1 MVLPVQLE
9 RPIFSGNLS
18 FQLLILL
25 FQFSNFIINVLVKV
39 ASGGTLLQ
47 VESEPSLP
55 FIYRLLLSESSVMF
69 VLLEQFERFRLQSLF
84 EQDSLLKVLSR
95 FLAFLK
101 EQFAGGKLTTLLR
114 VGVIRAAFGFV
125 LYGANKGDSSSLA
138 RFSFR

>member
-25 FQFSNFIINVLVKV
+25 FQFSNFIINVFVKV

-55 FIYRLLLSESSVMF
+55 FIYRLLLSESSVML
-69 VLLEQFERFRLQSLF
+69 VLLEQFESFRLQSLF
-84 EQDSLLKVLSR
+84 EQDSLLKVLS
-95 FLAFLK
+95 
-101 EQFAGGKLTTLLR
+101 
-114 VGVIRAAFGFV
+114 
-125 LYGANKGDSSSLA
+125 
-138 RFSFR
+138 